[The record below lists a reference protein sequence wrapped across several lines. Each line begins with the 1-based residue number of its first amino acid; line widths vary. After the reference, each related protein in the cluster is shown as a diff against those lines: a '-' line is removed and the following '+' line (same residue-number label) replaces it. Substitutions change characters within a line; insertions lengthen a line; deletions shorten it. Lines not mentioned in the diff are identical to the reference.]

1 MENFIRKPNFWR
13 DLMEVIMDKWKT
25 LKSEY
30 IHKSPFGNI
39 RKDECKLPNGIEIDD
54 YYVNEYS
61 DWVNAVVI
69 TKEYEIVLVEQYRY
83 AGNEFYLE
91 VPAGKIEE
99 NETYEEAI
107 IREVREETGFI
118 SKSKPIL
125 LGEFMVNPATQ
136 NNKVITFL
144 LLDAFKE
151 FEQDLDDTEILTI
164 KIMDFN
170 EMTSLIRSKQINTQL
185 FTAHAYTMAKIYLME
200 KQVNI

>member
-1 MENFIRKPNFWR
+1 MAER
-13 DLMEVIMDKWKT
+13 LEVIMNKWKT

-30 IHKSPFGNI
+30 VHKSPFGNI
-39 RKDECKLPNGIEIDD
+39 RKDECELPNGIVIDD

-69 TKEYEIVLVEQYRY
+69 TKENEMVLVEQYRY

-118 SKSKPIL
+118 SESKPIL

-185 FTAHAYTMAKIYLME
+185 FTAHAYTMAKMYLME
-200 KQVNI
+200 KQVTI

>member
-1 MENFIRKPNFWR
+1 MENFIRKPRFWR
-13 DLMEVIMDKWKT
+13 EFMEVIMDKWKT
-25 LKSEY
+25 IKSEY

-39 RKDECKLPNGIEIDD
+39 RKDECELPNGIVIDD

-69 TKEYEIVLVEQYRY
+69 TKENEIVLVEQYRY
-83 AGNEFYLE
+83 AGDDFYLE
-91 VPAGKIEE
+91 VPAGRREE

-118 SKSKPIL
+118 SERKPIL

-144 LLDAFKE
+144 LLDAIKE
-151 FEQDLDDTEILTI
+151 FEQDLDDTEMLTI
-164 KIMDFN
+164 NFIDFN
-170 EMTSLIRSKQINTQL
+170 EMDSLIKSKQINTQL
-185 FTAHAYTMAKIYLME
+185 FTAHAYSMAKMYHME
-200 KQVNI
+200 KQLNI

>member
-39 RKDECKLPNGIEIDD
+39 RKDECELPNGIVIDD

-61 DWVNAVVI
+61 DWVNAVVL
-69 TKEYEIVLVEQYRY
+69 TKENEIVLVEQYRY

-118 SKSKPIL
+118 SDKKPIL

-136 NNKVITFL
+136 NNKVTTFL
-144 LLDAFKE
+144 LLDAIKE

-164 KIMDFN
+164 KLLNFN
-170 EMTSLIRSKQINTQL
+170 EMDHLIKSKQINTQL
-185 FTAHAYTMAKIYLME
+185 FTAHAYTMAKMYLME
-200 KQVNI
+200 KQVTI

>member
-39 RKDECKLPNGIEIDD
+39 RKDECELPNGIVIDD

-107 IREVREETGFI
+107 IREVQEETGFI
-118 SKSKPIL
+118 SESKPVL

-136 NNKVITFL
+136 TNKVITFL

-164 KIMDFN
+164 KLLNFN
-170 EMTSLIRSKQINTQL
+170 EMDRLIKSKQINTQL
-185 FTAHAYTMAKIYLME
+185 FTAHAYTMAKMYLME

>member
-1 MENFIRKPNFWR
+1 MN
-13 DLMEVIMDKWKT
+13 KWKT

-30 IHKSPFGNI
+30 VHKSPFGNI
-39 RKDECKLPNGIEIDD
+39 RKDECELPNGIVIDD

-69 TKEYEIVLVEQYRY
+69 TKENEMVLVEQYRY

-118 SKSKPIL
+118 SESKPIL

-185 FTAHAYTMAKIYLME
+185 FTAHAYTMAKMYLME
-200 KQVNI
+200 KQVTI

>member
-1 MENFIRKPNFWR
+1 M
-13 DLMEVIMDKWKT
+13 VKWKT
-25 LKSEY
+25 LQSEY

-39 RKDECKLPNGIEIDD
+39 RKDKCELPNGFVIDD

-69 TKEYEIVLVEQYRY
+69 TKENQLVLVKQYRY
-83 AGNEFYLE
+83 AGKDFFLE

-99 NETYEEAI
+99 NETYAEGI
-107 IREVREETGFI
+107 IREVRDETGFI
-118 SKSKPIL
+118 SEREPIL

-151 FEQDLDDTEILTI
+151 FEQNLDDTEVLTI
-164 KIMDFN
+164 KLIDFN
-170 EMTSLIRSKQINTQL
+170 EMDSLIRAKQFNTQL
-185 FTAHAYTMAKIYLME
+185 FTAHAYLMAKMYLLE
-200 KQVNI
+200 KQ

>member
-1 MENFIRKPNFWR
+1 
-13 DLMEVIMDKWKT
+13 MDKWKT

-39 RKDECKLPNGIEIDD
+39 RKDECELPNGIVIDD

-61 DWVNAVVI
+61 DWVNAVVL
-69 TKEYEIVLVEQYRY
+69 TKENEIVLVEQYRY

-107 IREVREETGFI
+107 IREVQEETGFI
-118 SKSKPIL
+118 SESKPVL

-136 NNKVITFL
+136 TNKVITFL

-164 KIMDFN
+164 KLLNFN
-170 EMTSLIRSKQINTQL
+170 EMDRLIKSKQINTQL
-185 FTAHAYTMAKIYLME
+185 FTAHAYTMAKMYLME
-200 KQVNI
+200 KQVTI